1 MATFTTSIIHE
12 SVFGNK
18 RVVTADITAVGS
30 ATATGDAYAPSTL
43 GLRGLDIMLCVTQ
56 SLLVLLEPQL
66 LLLILDTALHMIM

>member
-43 GLRGLDIMLCVTQ
+43 GLRGLDIMPVSYTHLTLQ
-56 SLLVLLEPQL
+56 TIYSE
-66 LLLILDTALHMIM
+66 

>member
-43 GLRGLDIMLCVTQ
+43 GC
-56 SLLVLLEPQL
+56 LLYTSDAADE
-66 LLLILDTALHMIM
+66 